1 MNKITRVIVTA
12 FIPIA
17 VMATASA
24 ASAAS
29 LAPQVM
35 AHSSSAASRVAAP
48 LRVATPTGCPMFSFC
63 SYISTG
69 SGQGSAQICLHGGT
83 FSNWGDHRSPFG
95 NFNCHKHSGA
105 LVNAHTTGAEL
116 LFEAKDFNG
125 SEACIA
131 HGSFFSNTGGNFYPD
146 GHALENNIN
155 SSQQDGSFTC

>member
-17 VMATASA
+17 VIATASA

-29 LAPQVM
+29 LAPQTM
-35 AHSSSAASRVAAP
+35 AHSSSAVSRAKTP
-48 LRVATPTGCPMFSFC
+48 GTPTGCPTFSFC

-69 SGQGSAQICLHGGT
+69 SGQGTQQICLHGGT
-83 FSNWGDHRSPFG
+83 FSNWGDQRSPFG

-105 LVNAHTTGAEL
+105 LVNAHITGAEL

-131 HGSFFSNTGGNFYPD
+131 NGSHFSNTSGNFYPD

-155 SSQQDGSFTC
+155 SSKQDSSFTC